1 LTYAEYDDKVTK
13 LEPGAPRAGPEKEAL
28 KFVMAREEL
37 KSLIKHSFS
46 PSVLILSTE
55 GAENVSR
62 RSDMSLLDL
71 FRPFSLVDTSSVAVN
86 STREQP
92 FRIPQLSLRFCE
104 SSEVEQPSEEFV
116 DVSLDAV
123 MRSYETLAQNM
134 ATVVSNK
141 EDALLYLQQT
151 SERQRTPWYD
161 DYRTEMLRGL
171 RCGDHEYFD
180 HPLACLIV
188 VSSSEE
194 DPVPKLVSL
203 LALEALP
210 PLFRDGMMD
219 PNMLKHYVLLH
230 DNTLSSS
237 QTSPETTFQVMRET
251 FGPTACSLLRVN
263 SNGTGDSSHSDLW
276 NNRNANF
283 RARKCEPSVLKGKYM
298 SAQDVDNVSRFV
310 TDFVVGNLLPH
321 MDKRIRSLN
330 QQVVSTRK
338 GFKNQ
343 FKSWGS
349 SLFGRAGPGEVGR
362 EGFVEGSDAS
372 GPIYLYTSIEAQIR
386 ALADLAFML
395 QDYDLALS
403 HYKLVQADFKK
414 DKAWKHLGGAME
426 MAALCLFML
435 HPDSKKQM
443 QDELLDNAYLNY
455 QRFNLMRLCTRVA
468 FLHADVLKY
477 RGKWIEAAEKLI
489 RCTSSESADLR
500 AALLY
505 EQAAMCFLQVVG
517 RPHMRK
523 YALHLVHAGHRYLKS
538 SHKVHGVRCYEA
550 ALQVYRGKEWTHI
563 DDHLL
568 SALGKH
574 CIGLDAIDAAVD
586 YYVMLLLNQENKGP
600 ERQLAYLREFVQ
612 MIRQLCPN
620 REVSNAGLPRVA
632 DESLSVRVWEPDEAA
647 LCALERAV
655 MPWDHAGVAGNSL
668 GGGAS
673 SNDADTRNE
682 SELRWPWSWL
692 EMQEALVCAA
702 CTLKICTGHR
712 VKILNT
718 SAFHL

>member
-1 LTYAEYDDKVTK
+1 MYPADQ
-13 LEPGAPRAGPEKEAL
+13 PGT
-28 KFVMAREEL
+28 MARDSL
-37 KSLIKHSFS
+37 KTLIKHAFS

-71 FRPFSLVDTSSVAVN
+71 FRPFSLVDTASGAVN
-86 STREQP
+86 TTREQP
-92 FRIPQLSLRFCE
+92 FRIPQLSLRFFE

-116 DVSLDAV
+116 DVSLDSV

-134 ATVVSNK
+134 VTVVSTK
-141 EDALLYLQQT
+141 EDALSYLQQT

-161 DYRTEMLRGL
+161 DYRNEMLKGL

-180 HPLACLIV
+180 HPLACLII

-194 DPVPKLVSL
+194 DALPKLVSL

-210 PLFRDGMMD
+210 ALFRDGMMD
-219 PNMLKHYVLLH
+219 PNMLKHYVLIH
-230 DNTLSSS
+230 DNSLPSTQAQLDA
-237 QTSPETTFQVMRET
+237 TFQLMRET
-251 FGPTACSLLRVN
+251 FGPTACSLLKVN
-263 SNGTGDSSHSDLW
+263 SNGAGDSFHSELW
-276 NNRNANF
+276 NNKSLHS
-283 RARKCEPSVLKGKYM
+283 RARKCEPALHKGKFM
-298 SAQDVDNVSRFV
+298 SVSDVESVGRFV
-310 TDFVVGNLLPH
+310 TDFVVTALLPH

-349 SLFGRAGPGEVGR
+349 SLFGRVGPGEVGR
-362 EGFVEGSDAS
+362 EGFIEGSDAS
-372 GPIYLYTSIEAQIR
+372 GPVYLYTAIEAQIR

-395 QDYDLALS
+395 HDYELALS

-443 QDELLDNAYLNY
+443 QDELLDGAYLNY
-455 QRFNLMRLCTRVA
+455 QRFNLTRLCARVT

-505 EQAAMCFLQVVG
+505 EQAALCFLQTAG

-574 CIGLDAIDAAVD
+574 SVGLDAVDAAVD
-586 YYVMLLLNQENKGP
+586 YYLVLLRNQENKGP

-612 MIRQLCPN
+612 MIRALCPM
-620 REVSNAGLPRVA
+620 REVSCAGIPRIA
-632 DESLSVRVWEPDEAA
+632 DESLRVRVWEPDEAA
-647 LCALERAV
+647 LCTLERAV
-655 MPWDHAGVAGNSL
+655 MPWDHAAAAIGGDSYGGNSW
-668 GGGAS
+668 S
-673 SNDADTRNE
+673 SESDRRKDA
-682 SELRWPWSWL
+682 ELTWPWTWQ
-692 EMQEALVCAA
+692 EMQEALVS
-702 CTLKICTGHR
+702 ID
-712 VKILNT
+712 
-718 SAFHL
+718 SYQE